1 MRAFGKAKGSMS
13 SFEKSVKGATKV
25 KLAAPKSKYVEH
37 ILIATHSGEAGV
49 AEVFRSLTLRLRD
62 STWTIV
68 FKSLIIVHL
77 MLREGERDVTVGYL
91 AKHPKALVI
100 QNYTDT
106 QMQGRNIR
114 HYESYLLERCRGY
127 RDCKVDF
134 ARDGEGRLKRL
145 GIDKGLLRETE
156 SVQGQIEKLVKCD
169 VMSDEVE
176 NEVTT
181 MAFRMITMDLL
192 KLFNVVN
199 EAIINILGIIPI
211 RSCC

>member
-1 MRAFGKAKGSMS
+1 MS
-13 SFEKSVKGATKV
+13 SFEKSIKGATKV
-25 KLAAPKSKYVEH
+25 KLAPPKSKYVEH

-49 AEVFRSLTLRLRD
+49 AEVFRSLQLRLRD

-77 MLREGERDVTVGYL
+77 MLREGERDVTASFLV
-91 AKHPKALVI
+91 KHPKMLAI
-100 QNYTDT
+100 QTYSDA

-134 ARDGEGRLKRL
+134 AREGEGKLKRL
-145 GIDKGLLRETE
+145 GVEKGLLRETE

-169 VMSDEVE
+169 MLSDEVE
-176 NEVTT
+176 NEITI
-181 MAFRMITMDLL
+181 MAFRLVTLDLL
-192 KLFNVVN
+192 KLFNVMN
-199 EAIINILGIIPI
+199 EAIINILGTRLRAI
-211 RSCC
+211 SCYASS